1 MSMEPVENKTAFWK
15 HWLFMFVGAS
25 LTMMALALTNPP
37 NERILSSGHWNW
49 YLIWALVQLAGL
61 PIAVAFLFSRDWR
74 RLPFLE
80 RLNAAGGYLIVEW
93 ILVAAFFVKIQS
105 DESGNVFVGLA
116 GLLLMAGFVAGSLAI
131 VVAWAWLA
139 RAHNRLPEEIFP

>member
-1 MSMEPVENKTAFWK
+1 MSMEQVESKAAFWK

-37 NERILSSGHWNW
+37 SEKILSSGHWNW

-61 PIAVAFLFSRDWR
+61 PLGFVFLFSRDWH
-74 RLPFLE
+74 RLPFRE

-93 ILVAAFFVKIQS
+93 ILFAAFFVKIDS
-105 DESGNVFVGLA
+105 DESGHVIEGLA
-116 GLLLMAGFVAGSLAI
+116 GLLLVAGFVGAGLAI
-131 VVAWAWLA
+131 VVAFAWLA
-139 RAHNRLPEEIFP
+139 RAHSRSAEEIFP

>member
-1 MSMEPVENKTAFWK
+1 MSMEQIESKATFWK

-49 YLIWALVQLAGL
+49 YVIWALVQLAGL
-61 PIAVAFLFSRDWR
+61 PIAAVFLFSRDWR

-80 RLNAAGGYLIVEW
+80 RLNAAGGSLIVEW
-93 ILVAAFFVKIQS
+93 VLVAAFFVKVQG
-105 DESGNVFVGLA
+105 DKSGHVFEGLT
-116 GLLLMAGFVAGSLAI
+116 GLLLMAGFVAGGLAI

-139 RAHNRLPEEIFP
+139 RARNRLPEEIFP